1 MFMGDAKSIV
11 DVVNSDEQ
19 DWSRKGHITNG
30 IRANV
35 HTFEH
40 WTFTHTSR
48 EANQVAH
55 ELVKL
60 ATKLSKDAVWFLI
73 YHCNKNTP
81 GI

>member
-1 MFMGDAKSIV
+1 V

-35 HTFEH
+35 QTFEH

-55 ELVKL
+55 ELVCG
-60 ATKLSKDAVWFLI
+60 S
-73 YHCNKNTP
+73 
-81 GI
+81 